1 MRGLVTNPIQYS
13 APGAIDVERLPTHEI
28 VYRILVGLF
37 GGIVFASGLI
47 AITILRRAQK
57 PIPGWLIVYLACC
70 YAGIALCSFAVVVVR
85 MLWPG
90 RFRWITKTWN
100 IVMLIFIPLGT
111 ALGIYGLIV
120 LDRRRSTVAAAPTA
134 Q

>member
-1 MRGLVTNPIQYS
+1 VTNPIQYS
-13 APGAIDVERLPTHEI
+13 APGAIDLQRLPTHEI
-28 VYRILVGLF
+28 VYRILVGFF
-37 GGIVFASGLI
+37 GGIVLASGLF
-47 AITILRRAQK
+47 AITILRRARN
-57 PIPGWLIVYLACC
+57 PVPNWLIVYLACC
-70 YAGIALCSFAVVVVR
+70 YAAIALCSFAVAAVR

-100 IVMLIFIPLGT
+100 IIMLLFIPFGT

-120 LDRRRSTVAAAPTA
+120 LDRRRAAVTAEPTA